1 MLNMPQITSAPNHPE
16 VKMGTPG
23 LVYSG
28 TSDTIACLRFMKLL
42 QELDPVGAD
51 CVEEMFQDI
60 YRPHTLLQRM
70 PRIQEMLVELHEA
83 LNDCAPEG
91 YFFGRENCITVEE
104 GVMVGYGFWYIKTAK
119 ATWQ

>member
-70 PRIQEMLVELHEA
+70 PRIHQMLIELFDS
-83 LNDCAPEG
+83 LDDCAPEG
-91 YFFGRENCITVEE
+91 HYFGEQGMTKIDEPKQ
-104 GVMVGYGFWYIKTAK
+104 YGFWVVD
-119 ATWQ
+119 WEDDGPELF